1 MFFVSNI
8 SGDNV
13 YVTDTADSAVDKY
26 TKEGLKQI
34 MLQNPDLSIKGVG
47 IAATSLREFKF
58 KFTIYELSDTEKA
71 RLAGARPPITRF
83 CRLSEDKQARNH
95 YYCANCNS
103 VLSNDKPVRCHK
115 CHKGIIYPSNSP
127 VSNFTTDLT
136 GTRYFYTS
144 INGVRNM
151 MRDRVFRYA

>member
-83 CRLSEDKQARNH
+83 CRLPEDKQARNH

-103 VLSNDKPVRCHK
+103 VLSA
-115 CHKGIIYPSNSP
+115 S
-127 VSNFTTDLT
+127 
-136 GTRYFYTS
+136 
-144 INGVRNM
+144 
-151 MRDRVFRYA
+151 

>member
-83 CRLSEDKQARNH
+83 CRLPEDKQARNH

-136 GTRYFYTS
+136 GTRYFYIS

-151 MRDRVFRYA
+151 MRDRLFRYA